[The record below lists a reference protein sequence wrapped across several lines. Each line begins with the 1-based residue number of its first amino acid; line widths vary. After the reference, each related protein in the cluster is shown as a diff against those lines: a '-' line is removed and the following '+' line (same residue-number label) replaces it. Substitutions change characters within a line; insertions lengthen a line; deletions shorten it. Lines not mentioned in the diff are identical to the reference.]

1 MARSKKTGTA
11 VPGGPLDDGELRKLD
26 KVILGTD
33 PVAVDAYGA
42 PFVNL
47 KAADVLMITKSVEW
61 GLGRMDVDKLAVE
74 ELKA

>member
-1 MARSKKTGTA
+1 M
-11 VPGGPLDDGELRKLD
+11 
-26 KVILGTD
+26 
-33 PVAVDAYGA
+33 AVDAFCA

-47 KAADVLMITKSVEW
+47 RAADVLMITKSVEW